1 MTATLGTGDRHSDRL
16 REWFDITRKYED
28 AECAVPL
35 ALPSMRTTTKRIERF
50 GRATV
55 RAGRY
60 LDRQS
65 ALHIEAPDGA
75 LHATPLGIFLSR
87 KINWLFLLVALIM
100 WAVAWPT
107 LNEQF
112 AVPAALLPIISG
124 LSVLPIAIAW
134 AHPRVAWGI
143 VAATAALFPLMW
155 FDAKQDWQ
163 WNWQVS
169 LIMAMLITSWI
180 AFLKCAPLDAIAIA
194 AASSVLFWIN
204 AQEGTGGGWVA
215 GIMVS
220 LVIILLLRLALQ
232 SRNRLE
238 EQTEVS
244 ELERGRRAIL
254 EERTRIARDL
264 HDIVAHRMSL
274 VVVQAQTAQYRVPD
288 LSERARAEF
297 DGIAVSAR
305 EALNEVRA
313 LLGVLRLDDASAEL
327 APAPGLG
334 GVDELIDGAR
344 AAGVVVDY
352 LPLPDPSAIGES
364 TALVAYRIVQES
376 IANATRHAQ
385 GAAITVALTLDAGTL
400 NLSIENGPR
409 TSDADLGGPGLG
421 QGIPGMA
428 ERARTVGGSLSATP
442 TAGGGFA
449 VRAALPARSDG
460 ATA

>member
-1 MTATLGTGDRHSDRL
+1 MLKTS
-16 REWFDITRKYED
+16 K
-28 AECAVPL
+28 
-35 ALPSMRTTTKRIERF
+35 IESL

-60 LDRQS
+60 LDQQS
-65 ALHIEAPDGA
+65 ALHIADPDGS
-75 LHATPLGIFLSR
+75 LHDTPLGTFLSR
-87 KINWLFLLVALIM
+87 RVNWLFLLIALIM

-112 AVPAALLPIISG
+112 TVPAAFLPLFSG
-124 LSVLPIAIAW
+124 LSVLPLAIAW
-134 AHPRVAWGI
+134 AHPRAAWAIIAG
-143 VAATAALFPLMW
+143 TAAVFPLFFW
-155 FDAKQDWQ
+155 FTPKNDWQ

-169 LIMAMLITSWI
+169 LIIAMLVSTVMVYLR
-180 AFLKCAPLDAIAIA
+180 AKPLDAIVVA
-194 AASSVLFWIN
+194 AASSLLFWIN
-204 AQEGTGGGWVA
+204 AQDGTGGGWVA
-215 GIMVS
+215 GL
-220 LVIILLLRLALQ
+220 LVALAVCLLLRLALQ
-232 SRNRLE
+232 SRTRLE

-288 LSERARAEF
+288 VSERARAEF

-305 EALNEVRA
+305 EALNEVRS
-313 LLGVLRLDDASAEL
+313 LLGVLRLDDASADL

-344 AAGVVVDY
+344 AAGVTVEY
-352 LPLPDPSAIGES
+352 LPLPDPTAVGES

-385 GAAITVALTLDAGTL
+385 GAPITVALTLDAATL
-400 NLSIENGPR
+400 NLRIENGPR

-421 QGIPGMA
+421 QGIPGMM
-428 ERARTVGGSLSATP
+428 ERARTVGGSLAATP
-442 TAGGGFA
+442 VAGGGFA
-449 VRAALPARSDG
+449 VRASLPARAD
-460 ATA
+460 AAA